1 MYTLLVLVLIAGA
14 FYGGLRA
21 SDYVKQRLSIA
32 NANVA
37 SDPLQNGREAFE
49 KADYRVAL
57 AEFESL
63 SKRDPSNARALY
75 WLGRAQL
82 ELRDYEAAAKSFE
95 EVTTRQ
101 PSMHDAYVQ
110 QAAAYEAMG
119 DKPRAAAAL
128 SRYAEERRKNEH

>member
-32 NANVA
+32 NAKA
-37 SDPLQNGREAFE
+37 FDPLQNGREAFE

>member
-1 MYTLLVLVLIAGA
+1 
-14 FYGGLRA
+14 
-21 SDYVKQRLSIA
+21 
-32 NANVA
+32 
-37 SDPLQNGREAFE
+37 
-49 KADYRVAL
+49 
-57 AEFESL
+57 
-63 SKRDPSNARALY
+63 
-75 WLGRAQL
+75 L